1 MELLPIVQLSMEINI
16 KNKNTKLYLG
26 PKFTNYDVS
35 KILDKYE
42 NTFKDKDIK
51 VKKIENTSDLIDN
64 IANLL
69 IKKKIV
75 GIFRDRLE
83 WGARALGNRS
93 IIADPRGDQIKDK
106 INLKIKRRE
115 SFRPFAPMILKK
127 NLEDWFLVDREI
139 PSMMEVHKIKD
150 EQKNII
156 PAVVHKDDTCR
167 LQTVTEDNNF
177 FMNLLLEKFNELTN
191 VPILLNTS
199 FNENEP
205 IVCKPKEAIDTFL
218 RTNMDVLLIEDYV
231 LSRN

>member
-1 MELLPIVQLSMEINI
+1 
-16 KNKNTKLYLG
+16 
-26 PKFTNYDVS
+26 
-35 KILDKYE
+35 
-42 NTFKDKDIK
+42 
-51 VKKIENTSDLIDN
+51 
-64 IANLL
+64 
-69 IKKKIV
+69 
-75 GIFRDRLE
+75 
-83 WGARALGNRS
+83 
-93 IIADPRGDQIKDK
+93 
-106 INLKIKRRE
+106 
-115 SFRPFAPMILKK
+115 MILKN

-156 PAVVHKDDTCR
+156 PAVVHKDNTCR
-167 LQTVTEDNNF
+167 LQTVTKDNNF
-177 FMNLLLEKFNELTN
+177 FMNLLLEKFKELTN